1 MLLHQDFGLVE
12 AEETAWTLSVT
23 CPACGAKNEVSRL
36 PSLRDDPPMTI
47 FLSCQECQA
56 PFRAFGR
63 VTFVVS
69 DELQETL

>member
-1 MLLHQDFGLVE
+1 MLLPQDFGLVE
-12 AEETAWTLSVT
+12 AEETAWSLFAS
-23 CPACGAKNEVSRL
+23 CPACGAKNEISRL

-47 FLSCQECQA
+47 FLSCQECRA

-63 VTFVVS
+63 VTFVVN